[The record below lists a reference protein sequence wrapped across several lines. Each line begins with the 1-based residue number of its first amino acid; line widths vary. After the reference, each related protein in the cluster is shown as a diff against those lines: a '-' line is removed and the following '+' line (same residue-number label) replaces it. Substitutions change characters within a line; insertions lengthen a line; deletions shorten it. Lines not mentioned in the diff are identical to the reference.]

1 MVALIKNADQ
11 TYTLTY
17 FGKDVGYISRVRYL
31 KTKERAFRG
40 ISVHGDVRYASSLKS
55 IRNLLLAAYH

>member
-1 MVALIKNADQ
+1 MVALNKNPDQ

-40 ISVHGDVRYASSLKS
+40 VSVHGDIKYASSLKTVS
-55 IRNLLLAAYH
+55 NLLLAAYH